1 MNSLR
6 NFGRLL
12 VAGAILLAT
21 LTIVMDKVLMP
32 IYVRHGQEK
41 FLPNVVGMSYPE
53 AARTLR
59 AAGFKMQKADVAH
72 TQEYPPN
79 QVFEMYPKAYSRVKK
94 GRIVQLT
101 VTAEERMVTVPDL
114 IGKSLRSSEI
124 EVARVGLNIDTIM
137 TTYSDEFASET
148 VTWQSIKGG
157 NFLRRGL
164 GLSLMVSKGTAPP
177 TFYVPSVINMG
188 FQAGRRELL
197 DAGLDIGR
205 VQYIYAPNL
214 LPNTIIDQSIPG
226 GTVLKVKRLVS
237 LKVSTY
243 DRDKE

>member
-1 MNSLR
+1 MIR
-6 NFGRLL
+6 NLARLA
-12 VAGAILLAT
+12 VAVVLLGGL
-21 LTIVMDKVLMP
+21 LTILMDRVVMPL
-32 IYVRHGQEK
+32 YVRHGQVL
-41 FLPNVVGMSYPE
+41 FLPNVVGMTYPE
-53 AARTLR
+53 AVRTLR
-59 AAGFKMQKADVAH
+59 ESGFKVIKAHVTH
-72 TQEYPPN
+72 THEYPPN

-101 VTAEERMVTVPDL
+101 VTEEERMVTVPDMV
-114 IGKSLRSSEI
+114 GKSLRAAEI
-124 EVARVGLNIDTIM
+124 EIARAGLDIDTVM
-137 TTYSDEFASET
+137 TTYSDDFAAGI

-177 TFYVPSVINMG
+177 TFYVPSVVSMG
-188 FQAGRRELL
+188 FQAGRREIL
-197 DAGLDIGR
+197 DAGLDVGR

-226 GTVLKVKRLVS
+226 GTVLKVRRTVS

>member
-1 MNSLR
+1 MSALR
-6 NFGRLL
+6 KLGRLI
-12 VAGAILLAT
+12 VAGAIVILT
-21 LTIVMDKVLMP
+21 LIILMDKVVMP
-32 IYVRHGQEK
+32 LYVRHGQEK
-41 FLPNVVGMSYPE
+41 FLPNVVGMPYPE

-59 AAGFKMQKADVAH
+59 AAGFKMQKADVAR

-101 VTAEERMVTVPDL
+101 VTEEERMVTVPDL

-124 EVARVGLNIDTIM
+124 AVARVGLHIDTIM
-137 TTYSDEFASET
+137 TTYSDEFASEA

-164 GLSLMVSKGTAPP
+164 GLALMVSKGTAPP
-177 TFYVPSVINMG
+177 TFYVPSVIAMG

-205 VQYIYAPNL
+205 IKYLYAPYL

-237 LKVSTY
+237 LTVSTY
-243 DRDKE
+243 DRDK